1 MRTYLGTVFSCLYVT
16 SQVSLST
23 RVQPTRLP
31 SGATK
36 VVEAPSGDA
45 TTTLYLDAS
54 KNSLHPLG
62 VLTSIVDTFINGGT
76 TTEYMTQHVGTHIN
90 SIYAKIQTTSSREY
104 YRINPT
110 ATVRDYNDSPV
121 RPTGLIGSSTSL
133 EVNGPAST
141 FYTVEEYRTY
151 VDGHYAHLVSSI
163 SNVVTDPAYITP
175 TPIFNPAAA
184 PSLNSDHKSA
194 EAEIKKSL
202 YSSYDFDI
210 KPTKHNYNYGLT
222 TRTVGKRIFPI
233 GSAEALELENE
244 IEDDLYRQSK
254 FEDEFSG
261 NSLKLPRQIDLDAV
275 ESESFE
281 FKVRPDKPE
290 PISRPTYTV
299 GENGELNFPTPS
311 IEVVR
316 PEVNI
321 EATQAHRFAPPPKPS
336 KTKLDSVTY
345 VGFVDF
351 TTTIDDTVVIFRPKQ
366 TFSTETRGLI
376 RPVIQPTRTFSQVAT
391 SSVGSRQDHP
401 RQHPFLNEQPRQ
413 STPSQSFR
421 GSQPEQ
427 PEPTQ
432 NIIPEITS
440 SSLSEEERKSIQHE
454 NAIPVDDDDEENDIK
469 KHTSGIDALKSLLS
483 SSRRTKFALGQTSAS
498 PNQIGSSTA
507 RSSPS
512 SSRNLNTRFNPFSST
527 VRPSLSRPNSGI
539 VSSTIAGED
548 TATDPS
554 VEIIPSIDPTS
565 DVEIVFKTLYTTYT
579 YFTTFFRETTT
590 RVKSREEVISV
601 VLTVTNLLK
610 PTDIP
615 SISSSCQLD
624 SSCLFKSTDVLD
636 VEDFDGT
643 IGRPNTRLVEEKPR
657 SGGAGRPVAQQ
668 VAGDEIISPTGLGD
682 DVNAVL
688 RTFYTTYTY
697 FSTLFVDGTST
708 VSTRTE
714 VYSNIKSNSV
724 AISQINSDS
733 ISILPTSSAV
743 VSAPSTSVTPELEP
757 SSVGS
762 VFPVR
767 RLEISSIKPVQL
779 HSELTTPGNE
789 DDSERPS
796 TDRGVN
802 FLATTE
808 KSTTERE
815 SEETSTEWIQ
825 PTPIFSTTTE
835 ENEEDGVQIVTQE
848 TPALNDEVTEVV
860 TSATTESEEEIDA
873 AVTEFVPRTLYTTF
887 TYFTT
892 LFQGGNSVVTSN
904 LETVTNVMTD
914 PFVEPTAVEPSVT
927 FFTTFTYWTT
937 LFDTIDGQNITSVT
951 SREETLTDIL
961 PATVTSQFSNNGVEQ
976 TQAPGVEAVEAT
988 EVVDE
993 SVIQSTIAPALATEA
1008 KVFTFYTTHYEGEST
1023 VVETILSTS
1032 GPVSTT
1038 VPEIQ
1043 SSESDIEVISAST
1056 IETPEVSS
1064 TIAPTSSFQDID
1076 DDLTLSS
1083 ENDDD
1088 SDDEAEEENGED
1100 GVKPTRTRSRISF
1113 SRPGNTFTPVIRP
1126 VLRDR
1131 KPGRIFRPSNFR
1143 VTTTVATRT
1152 RNSVKPTLIA
1162 TPASSAPQPTPSFG
1176 SSSRPGFLA
1185 SSSLFNRGQGRSSSV
1200 PGSSVLGS
1208 ASISPSAVASRG
1220 SASLSSSIPTT
1231 ETPSVV
1237 ISPIRLRRPNPFRA
1251 RLKERQ
1257 QERLANLRTSNKSKF
1272 NRIRTADPTKST
1284 GTEEGTSVISI
1295 PNLPS
1300 IPGSNAPIFVSSQR
1314 QTIAPNRRVPK
1325 GDVGLDSISVPADT
1339 AAKRERARERIKS
1352 LFSRKRPL
1360 FGRSSLVSGKAQ
1372 TRRKRQQF
1380 SEKPFFFF

>member
-1 MRTYLGTVFSCLYVT
+1 
-16 SQVSLST
+16 
-23 RVQPTRLP
+23 
-31 SGATK
+31 

-175 TPIFNPAAA
+175 TPIFNPQAA
-184 PSLNSDHKSA
+184 PSLNSAHRSA

-210 KPTKHNYNYGLT
+210 KPTKHNYNYGLA
-222 TRTVGKRIFPI
+222 TRTVGKRIFPV

-244 IEDDLYRQSK
+244 IEADLYSQSRY
-254 FEDEFSG
+254 EDEYSG

-321 EATQAHRFAPPPKPS
+321 AATQAHRFAPPPKPS

-401 RQHPFLNEQPRQ
+401 RQHPFLNEQPQR
-413 STPSQSFR
+413 STPSQPLR

-427 PEPTQ
+427 PDPTQ
-432 NIIPEITS
+432 NIIPELTS

-454 NAIPVDDDDEENDIK
+454 NAIQVDDDEENDIK

-483 SSRRTKFALGQTSAS
+483 SSRRTKFALGQTTVS
-498 PNQIGSSTA
+498 PNQIQSSSA
-507 RSSPS
+507 RSNPN
-512 SSRNLNTRFNPFSST
+512 SSRNLNTRFNPFSSS
-527 VRPSLSRPNSGI
+527 VRPSLSRPHSGI
-539 VSSTIAGED
+539 VSSTITGED
-548 TATDPS
+548 TTTDPS

-615 SISSSCQLD
+615 SIRNSCQLD
-624 SSCLFKSTDVLD
+624 SSCLLKSTDILD
-636 VEDFDGT
+636 VSDFDGT
-643 IGRPNTRLVEEKPR
+643 IGRPNTRLVEKPR
-657 SGGAGRPVAQQ
+657 AGGKGRPVAE
-668 VAGDEIISPTGLGD
+668 AGDEIISPTGLGE

-724 AISQINSDS
+724 ALSQINSDS
-733 ISILPTSSAV
+733 ISILPTSSFV
-743 VSAPSTSVTPELEP
+743 ISAPSTSVTPELEP

-767 RLEISSIKPVQL
+767 RLEISSVKPVQL

-796 TDRGVN
+796 TDRVPRVN
-802 FLATTE
+802 FLATTG
-808 KSTTERE
+808 KSMTERE
-815 SEETSTEWIQ
+815 NEETSTEWIQ

-835 ENEEDGVQIVTQE
+835 ENDDEGVQIVTQE
-848 TPALNDEVTEVV
+848 TPALSEEVTEVV

-961 PATVTSQFSNNGVEQ
+961 PATVTSQFSNNPVEQ
-976 TQAPGVEAVEAT
+976 TQAPDLITVDPTVE
-988 EVVDE
+988 VDE
-993 SVIQSTIAPALATEA
+993 SVIESTIAPALASEA
-1008 KVFTFYTTHYEGEST
+1008 KVFTFYTTHYEGDST

-1064 TIAPTSSFQDID
+1064 TITPTSSFQDID
-1076 DDLTLSS
+1076 EDLTLSS
-1083 ENDDD
+1083 ENDEE
-1088 SDDEAEEENGED
+1088 SDAEEENGED

-1220 SASLSSSIPTT
+1220 PASLSSTIPTT

-1272 NRIRTADPTKST
+1272 NRIRTADPTKIT
-1284 GTEEGTSVISI
+1284 DTDEGTSVISI

-1325 GDVGLDSISVPADT
+1325 GDVNLDSIHVPADT

-1360 FGRSSLVSGKAQ
+1360 FGRASLVSGKAQ

>member
-1 MRTYLGTVFSCLYVT
+1 MRTYLGTVFSCIYLS
-16 SQVSLST
+16 SQVSWST

-163 SNVVTDPAYITP
+163 SNVITDPAYITP
-175 TPIFNPAAA
+175 TPIFNPAAVS
-184 PSLNSDHKSA
+184 SLNSDHKSA
-194 EAEIKKSL
+194 EEEIKKSL

-244 IEDDLYRQSK
+244 IEADLYSQSK
-254 FEDEFSG
+254 YEDEYSG

-281 FKVRPDKPE
+281 FKVQPNKPE

-321 EATQAHRFAPPPKPS
+321 EPTQAHRFAPPPKPS

-366 TFSTETRGLI
+366 TFSTKTSGLI

-391 SSVGSRQDHP
+391 SSAVPRKELP
-401 RQHPFLNEQPRQ
+401 RQHPFLNEQSQRHSPVQPSR
-413 STPSQSFR
+413 TP
-421 GSQPEQ
+421 QPEQ

-432 NIIPEITS
+432 DAVPEITS
-440 SSLSEEERKSIQHE
+440 SSLSEDERLSLQQQ
-454 NAIPVDDDDEENDIK
+454 NSVDVDDDTDNDVK

-483 SSRRTKFALGQTSAS
+483 SSSRRKFALGQTTAS
-498 PNQIGSSTA
+498 PNQISSSSA
-507 RSSPS
+507 RPGPS
-512 SSRNLNTRFNPFSST
+512 SNRNTRFNPFSSS

-539 VSSTIAGED
+539 VSSTIPAED
-548 TATDPS
+548 PTTTDPS
-554 VEIIPSIDPTS
+554 VDIIPSIDPTS

-601 VLTVTNLLK
+601 VHTITKLLK
-610 PTDIP
+610 STDIP

-636 VEDFDGT
+636 VKDFDGT
-643 IGRPNTRLVEEKPR
+643 IGRPNTAPVELPR
-657 SGGAGRPVAQQ
+657 TGGQGRP
-668 VAGDEIISPTGLGD
+668 VAGDEIISPSGVGED
-682 DVNAVL
+682 ENAVL

-714 VYSNIKSNSV
+714 VYSNVKSNSV
-724 AISQINSDS
+724 ALSHINSDS
-733 ISILPTSSAV
+733 ISILPTSSFV
-743 VSAPSTSVTPELEP
+743 PTETSPSITPELEP
-757 SSVGS
+757 SSVGA

-779 HSELTTPGNE
+779 HSELTTPGGDE
-789 DDSERPS
+789 DSERPS
-796 TDRGVN
+796 TDRVPRVN

-808 KSTTERE
+808 KSTAQE

-825 PTPIFSTTTE
+825 PTPIISTTTE
-835 ENEEDGVQIVTQE
+835 DDESDEGLQIVTQE
-848 TPALNDEVTEVV
+848 TPALSEEVTEVV
-860 TSATTESEEEIDA
+860 TSATTESEEDIDA

-937 LFDTIDGQNITSVT
+937 LFDTIDGKNITSVT

-961 PATVTSQFSNNGVEQ
+961 PATVTSQFNQNNQVEQ
-976 TQAPGVEAVEAT
+976 TAVPDLSPAEPSSGI
-988 EVVDE
+988 DE
-993 SVIQSTIAPALATEA
+993 SVIESTVAPALASEA
-1008 KVFTFYTTHYEGEST
+1008 KVFTFYTTHYEGDSPI
-1023 VVETILSTS
+1023 VETILSTA

-1056 IETPEVSS
+1056 IETPDVSA
-1064 TIAPTSSFQDID
+1064 TIAPTTSFQDID

-1083 ENDDD
+1083 E
-1088 SDDEAEEENGED
+1088 SEEESNPEEGDDQD
-1100 GVKPTRTRSRISF
+1100 GVTPTRTRSRITF

-1152 RNSVKPTLIA
+1152 RASVKPTLIA
-1162 TPASSAPQPTPSFG
+1162 TPASSAPQQTPSFG

-1200 PGSSVLGS
+1200 LGSSLLGS

-1220 SASLSSSIPTT
+1220 SLSLTSTLTPT

-1237 ISPIRLRRPNPFRA
+1237 INPIRLRRPNPFRA

-1257 QERLANLRTSNKSKF
+1257 EERLKNLRKKNKSKF
-1272 NRIRTADPTKST
+1272 SRIRPADPTTST
-1284 GTEEGTSVISI
+1284 ETEGTSVISI

-1314 QTIAPNRRVPK
+1314 QTISPNKRIPK
-1325 GDVGLDSISVPADT
+1325 EDAGLDSINVPADT

-1360 FGRSSLVSGKAQ
+1360 FGRTSPSIVSGGGQ